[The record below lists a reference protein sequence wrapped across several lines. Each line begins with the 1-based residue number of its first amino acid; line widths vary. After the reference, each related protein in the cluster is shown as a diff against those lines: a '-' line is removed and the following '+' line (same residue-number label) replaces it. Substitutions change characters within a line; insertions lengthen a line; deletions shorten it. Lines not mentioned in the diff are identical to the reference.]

1 MAQRRGID
9 NLLDSGGRT
18 KWPHGKKTR
27 LMMTTEGGD
36 AARVIKL
43 IDEDRASVDVA
54 NEHGITALHLAP
66 NVECVR
72 ALVARGA
79 DVNALSMKTS
89 WMPAYAT
96 PFETAIENDRAAVV
110 REFVAMGQDVDK
122 FALGPRPSWGP
133 QTPIMACL
141 QHSKAKTKVLEALLS
156 LGADVN
162 VASTYEASPL
172 WNRVTRADLDS
183 VQLLVDAG
191 ADLSKRSEGMT
202 PLGWAINN
210 AMSDVEAFL
219 RSRGAPPA

>member
-43 IDEDRASVDVA
+43 IYEDRASVDVA

-72 ALVARGA
+72 ALIARGA
-79 DVNALSMKTS
+79 DVQSLSKKKS
-89 WMPAYAT
+89 WLPAYAT
-96 PFETAIENDRAAVV
+96 PFETAIEIDNAEVV
-110 REFVAMGQDVDK
+110 REFVTMGQDVDK
-122 FALGPRPSWGP
+122 FAPGPRPSWKSDAP
-133 QTPIMACL
+133 VMACIEYA
-141 QHSKAKTKVLEALLS
+141 KAKRKALEVLLS

-162 VASTYEASPL
+162 VETAFGETPL
-172 WNRVTRADLDS
+172 RTAMEHNDLEI
-183 VQLLVDAG
+183 VRLLVDAG
-191 ADLSKRSEGMT
+191 ANLAKRSANVT
-202 PLGWAINN
+202 PLEFCIKYGKA
-210 AMSDVEAFL
+210 DLEAFL
-219 RSRGAPPA
+219 RSRNAPQ